1 MESASKHR
9 WQTLLFCMGG
19 AMMFWLLNA
28 LNKVYTTDIN
38 YPVIFI
44 IDDSKVVFS
53 KIPPPTIR
61 LEVTGGG
68 WKLLRYLIRLNV
80 QPIEL
85 PVAQI
90 SKKGKIRS
98 ENLCPIFAKKLKD
111 LKVRR
116 VLVDEAICVHTLS
129 QKSPIE

>member
-9 WQTLLFCMGG
+9 WRTILFCMGC
-19 AMMFWLLNA
+19 AIMFWLLNA

-38 YPVIFI
+38 YPVVFI
-44 IDDSKVVFS
+44 VGESKVVFS
-53 KIPPPTIR
+53 KTPPPTIC

-68 WKLLRYLIRLNV
+68 WKLLRYLLRFNV

-85 PVAQI
+85 IVAQV
-90 SKKGKIRS
+90 SKKGKIKS
-98 ENLCPIFAKKLKD
+98 EYLLPIFSKKLKD

-116 VLVDEAICVHTLS
+116 VLVGEAICVRTPS
-129 QKSPIE
+129 

>member
-9 WQTLLFCMGG
+9 WRTILFCMGG

-38 YPVIFI
+38 YPVVFI
-44 IDDSKVVFS
+44 IDESKVVFT
-53 KIPPPTIR
+53 KVPPPIIR

-68 WKLLRYLIRLNV
+68 WKLLRYLLRLNV

-85 PVAQI
+85 PVAQV
-90 SKKGKIRS
+90 SRKGQIKG
-98 ENLCPIFAKKLKD
+98 EHLFPIFAKKLKD

-116 VLVDEAICVHTLS
+116 VLVDEVICVHPIS
-129 QKSPIE
+129 QKLPTS

>member
-85 PVAQI
+85 PVE
-90 SKKGKIRS
+90 KK
-98 ENLCPIFAKKLKD
+98 
-111 LKVRR
+111 
-116 VLVDEAICVHTLS
+116 
-129 QKSPIE
+129 